1 MPQQSV
7 DPAISSLGHGT
18 DDPSAGRGGAPK
30 LLGEPLRLQE
40 LGNKQRELLD
50 VISSIRDVQ
59 SLNIEL
65 PQIVVVGEQSAG
77 KSSALEAITGI
88 PFLKDVGACT
98 RYPTE
103 IRLRKADVESYRV
116 KIIPDKKRDSETRK
130 RLYSFGTR
138 VNMNTPFK
146 ALFKAAS
153 DEISKYSIGFATHDT
168 LVIDLAGKDK
178 PHLTLVDLPG
188 LVRNRNN
195 DQSAEDI
202 AEIAALTDEYMKNP
216 RTLILAVIG
225 GNSDYVQ
232 ADILEKVRQFDP
244 TGSRTI
250 GVLTKPDAATPQG
263 LHDFLTLVSNK
274 DEENKIKLGWH
285 VLRNPGQDEHWTDRE
300 KEEDIFFMSPPWDT
314 LPKGMTRAKALA
326 TKLSEQLARHIA
338 SYIPELKE
346 QVRQELDTCE
356 KAQKA
361 LGEGLD
367 DDNEMRQKLTALLNR
382 SAQVTRDAAHGNYI
396 NDPDVLFFISDG
408 NSDNPPHEYLRA
420 RVVSANEQFAK
431 DMRTKGHSLGLTCDS
446 SDVETQPKST
456 ELKRKKEEY
465 AATNVARMIEHSRGS
480 HLDGD
485 TSHHVPYLLVSNHS
499 SGWKALAD
507 NHLEEIDSICQG
519 FVDKVLAKL
528 WPSHMHD
535 PLRRHL
541 LNAGTEACKREASEQ
556 VKKLAEDLAVEV
568 QAYSPLYKKR
578 LDDWCAKHHP
588 SAKNTD
594 EHPESLSY
602 TVPEFVLEKS
612 LILYEIIAG
621 TFVRNVIV
629 QAVERGFMRGLPTI
643 FASEKVVAPY
653 ISDETVRQIVR
664 DNPTTRKKRL
674 QLKEQ
679 AKELRE
685 AYTKIN
691 NLRGKIENPTVGT
704 QCISGRNHD
713 VPFLLKRFPYSPL
726 DEGIADSNNDVSGD
740 QGNKGGDPGSSTSI
754 ALLTERNGT
763 IAETISRE
771 IDATLSSMKTRKSRR
786 FQIFQANFDMEWDLL
801 NFLRG
806 QEYDTTSEI
815 AVEHAITVTGS
826 SGNAQ
831 ALSCCL
837 ADGTELDIALR
848 SPKAAIVARGGQAAL
863 TELCEQLAWLGAAL
877 RASPVSFGLCLIT
890 PSIMTSKDA
899 RSSKRSL
906 TWHFLFNEDGK
917 RIPYYDFRQR
927 CPAWI
932 DASEVGTSFLEARN
946 VRNFVGWASH
956 ITRHLGTAEI
966 EYDKIDWAGAKTCSA
981 GLDIEQKLTIS
992 VSKILGGSVNAVRG
1006 NRDKPDYVKHSTYSV
1021 QIKHAREIY
1030 AVLYDVESQRGW
1042 LVDGASALLHLVR
1055 TQVVRKPYGGA
1066 NSLFNNPNAN
1076 RWKFEHPAMN
1086 GCGNVAVDILNKES
1100 NMKHVILREFSSY
1113 ADETIAVRQEEAI
1126 STVDEDSSDE
1136 TNERSS
1142 KVPDLG
1148 EKRKEIYKTTCFR
1161 ELVTQTWSTLEQIY
1175 DRQIEDATTH
1185 ATIHLQN
1192 PLQTILEGY
1201 ELMSIVSAEHILTR
1215 RYVKLQLN
1223 GEAWIDF
1230 TKRIHAI
1237 TLFGQHFGDI
1247 YKPTE
1252 GLWRR
1257 ICDNWRTVPRGHE
1270 YLAAPIS
1277 LLQEIKQ
1284 HSWRQ
1289 GQIESNSPEIV
1300 KGFLCSLSEDAFRI
1314 CEPNCKHS
1322 FNRVQRPRPSTREE
1336 TLNLINLRKKVP
1348 QKADFAEING
1358 ALLFGKSSDL
1368 DMKQLAASP
1377 PRTVH
1382 AERSFHDSGIGSSL
1396 QASSQANSSTASSSG
1411 VNPIAKPA
1419 RPSARDSP
1427 ANQSTTNPI
1436 SVTPNPT
1443 QPLAKITGISLF
1455 PLDQTGGK
1463 SASGAR
1469 TEARGPSCV
1478 GDNPSSTSRARA
1490 ETGPAQLLDNDS
1502 TAEGDKSPQQ
1512 VAPNLSTDAPASHQS
1527 PRRRRNLM
1535 AGLKKVV
1542 RKMKPSRWKRRDQ
1555 R

>member
-1 MPQQSV
+1 MPLQST
-7 DPAISSLGHGT
+7 DSAISGLGYET
-18 DDPSAGRGGAPK
+18 DEPSAGRGGAPG
-30 LLGEPLRLQE
+30 LWGEPLRLQE

-50 VISSIRDVQ
+50 AISSIRDIQ
-59 SLNIEL
+59 FLNIEL
-65 PQIVVVGEQSAG
+65 PRIVVVGEQSAG

-88 PFLKDVGACT
+88 PFLINAGACT

-103 IRLRKADVESYRV
+103 IRLKKADVESYRV
-116 KIIPDKKRDSETRK
+116 RIIPDKKRDPETRT
-130 RLYSFGTR
+130 RLDSFGTR
-138 VNMNTPFK
+138 FNGNTPFK
-146 ALFKAAS
+146 VLFEAAS
-153 DEISKYSIGFATHDT
+153 TEISSNSIGFATHDT

-188 LVRNRNN
+188 LVRNPNN
-195 DQSAEDI
+195 DQSARDI
-202 AEIAALTDEYMKNP
+202 EEIIALTDEYMKNP

-232 ADILEKVRQFDP
+232 ADILKKVRQFDP

-250 GVLTKPDAATPQG
+250 GVLTKPDVAISQG
-263 LHDFLTLVSNK
+263 LHDKFLTLVSNK

-285 VLRNPGQDEHWTDRE
+285 VLLNPRQNEQWTDRE
-300 KEEDIFFMSPPWDT
+300 KEENTFFTSPPWNI
-314 LPKGMTRAKALA
+314 LPKERTRAKALA

-338 SYIPELKE
+338 SYIPKLKE

-356 KAQKA
+356 KAQKS
-361 LGEGLD
+361 LGEELG
-367 DDNEMRQKLTALLNR
+367 DDNEMRRNLTALLNK

-396 NDPDVLFFISDG
+396 NDSEVLFFISDG

-420 RVVSANEQFAK
+420 RVVFANEQFAK
-431 DMRTKGHSLGLTCDS
+431 DLRTKGHSLGFTCDF
-446 SDVETQPKST
+446 SDVETQLGGT
-456 ELKRKKEEY
+456 ELKRKKKEY
-465 AATNVARMIEHSRGS
+465 AATNVTRMIRHNRGS

-507 NHLEEIDSICQG
+507 NHLEEIDLICQG

-528 WPSHMHD
+528 WPLPMHD

-541 LNAGTEACKREASEQ
+541 LNAGMEACKREASNQ
-556 VKKLAEDLAVEV
+556 VKMLAEDLAAEV

-578 LDDWCAKHHP
+578 LDDWCAKYHP
-588 SAKNTD
+588 SAENTD

-602 TVPEFVLEKS
+602 TVPELVLEKS
-612 LILYEIIAG
+612 LILYDIIAE
-621 TFVRNVIV
+621 TFLRNVIV

-653 ISDETVRQIVR
+653 MSNETVRQIAG
-664 DNPTTRKKRL
+664 DNPDTRKKRL

-679 AKELRE
+679 AKELME
-685 AYTKIN
+685 AYAKIN
-691 NLRGKIENPTVGT
+691 NLRGKIENPTA
-704 QCISGRNHD
+704 
-713 VPFLLKRFPYSPL
+713 L
-726 DEGIADSNNDVSGD
+726 DEGIADNRNNVSGD
-740 QGNKGGDPGSSTSI
+740 QGNKGGDPGSSTGT
-754 ALLTERNGT
+754 ALLTERNES

-771 IDATLSSMKTRKSRR
+771 IDATLSSIKTRKSRR
-786 FQIFQANFDMEWDLL
+786 SQIFQANFDMEWDLL

-806 QEYDTTSEI
+806 QEYDTTLEI
-815 AVEHAITVTGS
+815 AIEHAITLTGS

-848 SPKAAIVARGGQAAL
+848 SPKAAIVARG
-863 TELCEQLAWLGAAL
+863 EH
-877 RASPVSFGLCLIT
+877 
-890 PSIMTSKDA
+890 
-899 RSSKRSL
+899 SL

-932 DASEVGTSFLEARN
+932 GASEVGTSFLEARN

-956 ITRHLGTAEI
+956 ITRHLGTEEI

-992 VSKILGGSVNAVRG
+992 VSKILGGSVSAVRG
-1006 NRDKPDYVKHSTYSV
+1006 NRDKPNYVKHSTYSV
-1021 QIKHAREIY
+1021 QIEHAREIY

-1066 NSLFNNPNAN
+1066 NSLFNNPDAN
-1076 RWKFEHPAMN
+1076 RWNFEHPAIN
-1086 GCGNVAVDILNKES
+1086 GGERVAVDILNKES

-1126 STVDEDSSDE
+1126 STVDEDSNDE
-1136 TNERSS
+1136 TNERSG

-1185 ATIHLQN
+1185 TTMHLQN
-1192 PLQTILEGY
+1192 PLLTILEGY

-1215 RYVKLQLN
+1215 RYVELQLN
-1223 GEAWIDF
+1223 GAAWIDL
-1230 TKRIHAI
+1230 TKQIHAI

-1277 LLQEIKQ
+1277 LLKEIKQ

-1300 KGFLCSLSEDAFRI
+1300 KGFLCSPSEDAFRT

-1336 TLNLINLRKKVP
+1336 ILNLINLRKKVP
-1348 QKADFAEING
+1348 QKADFAETNG

-1368 DMKQLAASP
+1368 DMKQLVASP

-1382 AERSFHDSGIGSSL
+1382 EERNFHDSGINSSL
-1396 QASSQANSSTASSSG
+1396 QASSPANSSTASSSG
-1411 VNPIAKPA
+1411 VNPVPKPA
-1419 RPSARDSP
+1419 RPPARDSP
-1427 ANQSTTNPI
+1427 ANQSTTNTI

-1443 QPLAKITGISLF
+1443 QPLAKSTGISLF

-1463 SASGAR
+1463 SANGVR

-1490 ETGPAQLLDNDS
+1490 ETGPAQPLDNGP
-1502 TAEGDKSPQQ
+1502 TAEGNNPPQQ
-1512 VAPNLSTDAPASHQS
+1512 VAPNISTDAPASHQS
-1527 PRRRRNLM
+1527 PRRRRNVM

-1542 RKMKPSRWKRRDQ
+1542 RKMKLSRWKRRDQ